1 MKKIV
6 AIFVACHLLVLSS
19 LASAHMA
26 ADAYDPHESV
36 HAHLGV
42 DHDDEGSD
50 EHDADTHVHLCVLA
64 LESSGPKTTP
74 NIPSTLS
81 DAFRQHFGSHTVS
94 PPVPPPNA

>member
-1 MKKIV
+1 MKKFV

-19 LASAHMA
+19 LASAHTA

-42 DHDDEGSD
+42 DHDDENGS

-64 LESSGPKTTP
+64 LDSSGSRAVP
-74 NIPSTLS
+74 NLPSTVS
-81 DAFRQHFGSHTVS
+81 DAFRQHFVSHAVS
-94 PPVPPPNA
+94 PPVPPPNG